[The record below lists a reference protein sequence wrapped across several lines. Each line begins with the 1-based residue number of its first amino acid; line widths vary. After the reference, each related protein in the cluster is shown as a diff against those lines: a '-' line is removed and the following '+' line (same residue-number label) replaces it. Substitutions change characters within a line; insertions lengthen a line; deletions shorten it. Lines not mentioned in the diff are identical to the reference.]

1 MNEWLERLK
10 VERTELAEKIK
21 KLKAFLAEVDANE
34 MKQLFFDRY
43 QLQLMH
49 LQLSHMLAYLSVI
62 DLRIEAAE

>member
-1 MNEWLERLK
+1 MNDWLERLK
-10 VERTELAEKIK
+10 VERAELSERIK
-21 KLKAFLAEVDANE
+21 KLKAFLAEVDKDE
-34 MKQLFFDRY
+34 MKRLAIDGY